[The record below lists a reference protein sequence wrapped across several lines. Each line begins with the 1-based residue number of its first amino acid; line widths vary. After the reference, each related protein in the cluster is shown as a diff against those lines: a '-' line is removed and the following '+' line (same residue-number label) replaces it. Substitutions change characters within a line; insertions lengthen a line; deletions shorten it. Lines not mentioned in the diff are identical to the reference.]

1 MPAPPL
7 THHDIIRIVAP
18 LTKRGINVNLSACD
32 RAARYIEF
40 QSQMSDVP
48 ESRLTYSVEVGRGN
62 LMNVTRIVAHS
73 CGLVSTLSAVVTD
86 IDAVLAAFDSIPASR
101 QLDIGDNHVLALS
114 YTLES
119 IKKTPSGTSQLQL
132 RFACARVSGLEI
144 RIDTSTGA
152 QMPADVRIMLVG
164 KPSSF
169 LRETL
174 ADGHDSPLLHR
185 SGYELVRLAGK
196 HQSQLQQG
204 GFSSDAVGRS
214 DPEPSAQPETVRYK
228 QTVNKL
234 PEDLLAVLGPQ
245 WRPLVN
251 QGDHWKGVLRQL
263 GKDVQRTV
271 RAESFIQTALKHVS
285 NTLSQPPAKFH
296 DQFKQER
303 WQVFVRRLKPVMVF
317 VGILAMMPISWLLV
331 SEGGVRMHPLALG
344 LTPLLMVGVIA
355 LTTREIPIMEIPPRP
370 APLRADFWQPPNPDN
385 S

>member
-40 QSQMSDVP
+40 QSQNSDVP
-48 ESRLTYSVEVGRGN
+48 DSRLTYSVQAGRGN
-62 LMNVTRIVAHS
+62 VMFITRIVAHS
-73 CGLVSTLSAVVTD
+73 CGLVSTLSAVVSD
-86 IDAVLAAFDSIPASR
+86 IEAALAAFDTIPTSR
-101 QLDIGDNHVLALS
+101 QLDIGDNYVLALS

-119 IKKTPSGTSQLQL
+119 VKNAASDTSQLQL
-132 RFACARVSGLEI
+132 RFACARVSGLDI

-152 QMPADVRIMLVG
+152 EMPADVRIMMVR

-174 ADGHDSPLLHR
+174 ADGRDSPLLHR
-185 SGYELVRLAGK
+185 SGYELVRLAGNK
-196 HQSQLQQG
+196 HSPSQQDG
-204 GFSSDAVGRS
+204 SSKESVARS
-214 DPEPSAQPETVRYK
+214 DSEPSAKPDPARFQ

-251 QGDHWKGVLRQL
+251 QGDHWKGVLRKL
-263 GKDVQRTV
+263 GKGVQRTV
-271 RAESFIQTALKHVS
+271 RAEKFIHSALHHLS
-285 NTLSQPPAKFH
+285 TTLSQPPAKFH
-296 DQFKQER
+296 DHFKQER

-355 LTTREIPIMEIPPRP
+355 LTTREIPIMEIPSRP
-370 APLRADFWQPPNPDN
+370 APLGADFWLPPN
-385 S
+385 